1 MGAVHSS
8 RCDRLRYRPGPLNY
22 RERSPL
28 RPPAMRLGVLRR
40 VFDYAVR
47 DGVIQRNP
55 AAGIRLSKV
64 QGNDPR
70 PLTHDELWRLA
81 EVVDA
86 ARDRLLVLVAGYCG
100 LRWGEL
106 AALRWSDVDLKSRTL
121 RVAGVFRGGAA
132 G

>member
-1 MGAVHSS
+1 MTCSIATAGHA
-8 RCDRLRYRPGPLNY
+8 
-22 RERSPL
+22 
-28 RPPAMRLGVLRR
+28 LGVLRR
-40 VFDYAVR
+40 VFEHAVR

-81 EVVDA
+81 GVVDA
-86 ARDRLLVLVAGYCG
+86 ARDKLLVLVAGYCG

-106 AALRWSDVDLKSRTL
+106 AASQWSDERSVWRDTPTFWATCDTDNPSLMT
-121 RVAGVFRGGAA
+121 ANAA
-132 G
+132 